1 MEVFEVESR
10 ENKLI
15 ITIDKSSVDKVFLTN
30 LLNRLRIEQLIK
42 KAEFDEGILD
52 LSKKIKKEWWAKN
65 KKKYLEAGGNG
76 SRH

>member
-52 LSKKIKKEWWAKN
+52 LSKKIKKEWWTKN
-65 KKKYLEAGGNG
+65 KKKYLEDGENG

>member
-42 KAEFDEGILD
+42 KAKFDEGILD

-65 KKKYLEAGGNG
+65 KKKYLEDGGNG

>member
-65 KKKYLEAGGNG
+65 KKKYLENGGNG

>member
-65 KKKYLEAGGNG
+65 KKKYLEDGGNG